1 MTCRGDDREGR
12 GRRALALALSFA
24 LALVSLALIARPAQA
39 QAVRLNV
46 EASRVEV
53 GTPFQVTL
61 TALSEDGEAPSNP
74 RLSVPPGFS
83 VRGPSLSTRTQ
94 MSITNGQ
101 VTQSQGVDATWVL
114 VSRDV
119 GMFRVGPATVLIG
132 GQRVSSAAVQVQV
145 VAAGQAPRS
154 RRGFDPFGFPDP
166 WAGRG
171 RLPGFGIPG
180 FPGLM
185 DPDEPD
191 SDTANAADAEDV
203 DLSAVPEE
211 IRVASAPDP
220 YAFLRAVVQPKR
232 AVVGEQV
239 RLRVYAYVRA
249 PEVEEGGGTE
259 PRTTD
264 FLQVPLIENSAEE
277 PTHALRIGGAVWRAK
292 KVRDVAL
299 FPLRTGTLS
308 VGDMKFVFR
317 DRAGRRYQLNGKL
330 LERSTRPVDVVIV
343 EPPTTGRPAGYRLG
357 DVGDFSLSAEV
368 TPRDL
373 REGDAVSVIVRL
385 EGNGNLP
392 LRLAPPAQNG
402 VTWLEPNVTQ
412 ETKISDS
419 KVGGWRRFSYL
430 ARVAPGA
437 ATKKNADG
445 SGSLDLGTFE
455 LPFWDPVAKRYRV
468 ASADLGALTVRPG
481 PVSAAGALASAQR
494 PLDDADKLLSEFAP
508 RAVLAPAAETA
519 SFWADRS
526 AFWALV
532 ILLPFAVA
540 GGRASVAG
548 VGRARSWLLA
558 RRGSS
563 RLRHRE
569 ALREARAGLASGSR
583 KDIASACERALVT
596 ALDAASG
603 LKTRGVLR
611 AGLRGE
617 LTGVGVSEE
626 LASSAVSLL
635 DVLDGVRFEGKENPG
650 TAELVDSCERLC
662 RQLERTR
669 PRRGTHAA

>member
-1 MTCRGDDREGR
+1 MTCRGDALEGR
-12 GRRALALALSFA
+12 GRVRRALALALSFA
-24 LALVSLALIARPAQA
+24 LALVSLALIAVPAKA

-61 TALSEDGEAPSNP
+61 TALSDDGDAPSNP

-119 GMFRVGPATVLIG
+119 GMFRLGPATVLIG
-132 GQRVSSAAVQVQV
+132 GQRVSSAVVQVQV
-145 VAAGQAPRS
+145 VPAGQAPRS

-191 SDTANAADAEDV
+191 ADTANAADADGL

-330 LERSTRPVDVVIV
+330 LERSTRPVDVVVV
-343 EPPTTGRPAGYRLG
+343 EPPTTGRPTGYRLG

-373 REGDAVSVIVRL
+373 KEGDAVSVIVRL
-385 EGNGNLP
+385 EGSGNLP
-392 LRLAPPAQNG
+392 LRLAPPARNG

-412 ETKISDS
+412 ETKISDN

-430 ARVAPGA
+430 ARVAPGV

-445 SGSLDLGTFE
+445 SGSLALGTFE

-468 ASADLGALTVRPG
+468 ASADLGALTVHPG
-481 PVSAAGALASAQR
+481 SAAGALASAQR
-494 PLDDADKLLSEFAP
+494 PLTDADRLLSDFAP
-508 RAVLAPAAETA
+508 RAALAPAPEKA
-519 SFWADRS
+519 SFFADRS
-526 AFWALV
+526 AFWAVV

-548 VGRARSWLLA
+548 VGRARAWLAA

-563 RLRHRE
+563 RSRHRE

-611 AGLRGE
+611 ARLRGE
-617 LTGVGVSEE
+617 LTRVGVSEE

-635 DVLDGVRFEGKENPG
+635 DVLDGVRFEGKEAPG
-650 TAELVDSCERLC
+650 AAELVDSCERLC